1 MFITMH
7 IWQLKVS

>member
-1 MFITMH
+1 MH